1 MFSATEVT
9 NYAKVKIMLVNR
21 LCFVSMLLLSAPLL
35 FGQPVT
41 ISGVVR
47 DTVTL
52 QPLDSARIT
61 ITNTNNPSERYT
73 VFTNTQGLWAFTFT
87 GGTSVGEDLAL
98 PELITVEPNY
108 PNPFNP
114 STVLRFTIRQG
125 GTVRVSIY
133 TVLGEELARE
143 TFALEPGGYTLPWT
157 SKGAAGA
164 LFYAFEVRG
173 QRITGKMLQ
182 LDGGTTGGLGAPTMV
197 HGIGSTG
204 HHTPSSSSTYVVIA
218 ERYDYEPD
226 SLTIP
231 QINNANINF
240 QLNTV
245 HRRAFVFD
253 LHNDVL
259 GLSVNGYQLGE
270 RHTTN
275 HSDIPRFRDGGID
288 AQMLSVWVS
297 PTQFPTTSY
306 ARAMQMIDSFLVQL
320 DRNGNALAQA
330 RTTAEI
336 QAAHAG
342 GRIAGVLGIEGGHII
357 ENDVNKLVTLYNRGA
372 RYLTITWNNS
382 TAWATS
388 AADPQSATRGLS
400 DLGRNLI
407 RKMDTLGMLIDV
419 SHTGIKTIE
428 DILQVSSNPI
438 IASHSGVRALR
449 NHTRN
454 LTDAQI
460 LSLAQR
466 GGVIGVVFYPP
477 FLSSSSM
484 VTVDTVVK
492 HIDYLK
498 NLVGVD
504 YIALGSDFDG
514 IEQTPL
520 GLEDVTKVPAIT
532 AALLRRGYSRAD
544 VRKILGENY
553 LRVFRAVC
561 R

>member
-1 MFSATEVT
+1 MSPSRFFS
-9 NYAKVKIMLVNR
+9 
-21 LCFVSMLLLSAPLL
+21 FLLLLLFAAEL

-41 ISGVVR
+41 MSGIVR

-52 QPLDSARIT
+52 QPIDSARIT
-61 ITNTNNPSERYT
+61 IINTSNPGERHT
-73 VFTNTQGLWAFTFT
+73 VFSNAQGVWTFTFT
-87 GGTSVGEDLAL
+87 GGTSVRNDGNL
-98 PELITVEPNY
+98 PGSFSVEPNY

-114 STVLRFTIRQG
+114 STLLRFSLKQA
-125 GTVRVSIY
+125 GTLRVRIFSI
-133 TVLGEELARE
+133 LGEELANQE
-143 TFALEPGGYTLPWT
+143 YTLGPGGYTLPWA
-157 SKGAAGA
+157 SKGAAGT
-164 LFYAFEVRG
+164 LFYTFEMDG
-173 QRITGKMLQ
+173 QRATGKMIQ
-182 LDGGTTGGLGAPTMV
+182 LDGGTAGGLGTPTMV
-197 HGIGSTG
+197 HGVAQIASDSPTLSTSY
-204 HHTPSSSSTYVVIA
+204 TITA
-218 ERYDYEPD
+218 ERYEYEPD
-226 SLTIP
+226 SVTVPLASNP
-231 QINNANINF
+231 NINF
-240 QLNTV
+240 RLSTV

-297 PTQFPTTSY
+297 PSQFPTNPYS
-306 ARAMQMIDSFLVQL
+306 RAMQMIDSFIVQL
-320 DRNGNALAQA
+320 DRNFDALVQA

-336 QAAHAG
+336 HAAHAS

-382 TAWATS
+382 TVWATS

-460 LSLAQR
+460 TSITQR

-492 HIDYLK
+492 HIDYLR

-520 GLEDVTKVPAIT
+520 GLEDVTKIPAVT
-532 AALLRRGYSRAD
+532 KALLRKGYSRAE
-544 VRKILGENY
+544 VRKVLGDNY
-553 LRVFRAVC
+553 LRVFSAVC

>member
-1 MFSATEVT
+1 M
-9 NYAKVKIMLVNR
+9 NLHR
-21 LCFVSMLLLSAPLL
+21 LLSVALPLFAAASL

-52 QPLDSARIT
+52 QPIDSARIT
-61 ITNTNNPSERYT
+61 ITNTGNPSERYT
-73 VFTNTQGLWAFTFT
+73 VFSNAQGVWAYTFT
-87 GGTSVGEDLAL
+87 GGTSVRDDMNL
-98 PELITVEPNY
+98 PETFSVEPNY

-114 STVLRFTIRQG
+114 STLLRFTLRQA
-125 GTVRVSIY
+125 GTLRVLVH
-133 TVLGEELARE
+133 TVLGEELARKE
-143 TFALEPGGYTLPWT
+143 FVLDPGSYTLPWT

-164 LFYAFEVRG
+164 LFYSFEMNG
-173 QRITGKMLQ
+173 KRITGKMLQ
-182 LDGGTTGGLGAPTMV
+182 LDGGKTGGLGTPTMV
-197 HGIGSTG
+197 HGVGQTG
-204 HHTPSSSSTYVVIA
+204 HDTPSLSSAYSVTA

-226 SLTIP
+226 SITIP
-231 QINNANINF
+231 LANNPDINF
-240 QLNTV
+240 RLSTV

-320 DRNGNALAQA
+320 DRNFDALVQA
-330 RTTAEI
+330 RTAAEVH
-336 QAAHAG
+336 AAHAT

-382 TAWATS
+382 TVWATS
-388 AADPQSATRGLS
+388 AADPQSTTRGLS

-419 SHTGIKTIE
+419 SHTGIRTIE
-428 DILQVSSNPI
+428 DILQVSTNPI
-438 IASHSGVRALR
+438 IASHSGVRTLR

-460 LSLAQR
+460 VSIAQR
-466 GGVIGVVFYPP
+466 DGVIGVVFYPP

-492 HIDYLK
+492 HIDYLR

-532 AALLRRGYSRAD
+532 ATLLRRGYSRSD
-544 VRKILGENY
+544 VKKILGGNY
-553 LRVFRAVC
+553 LRVFSAVC